1 MKAFRFPLDRALHL
15 RRMQLEI
22 EQVRL
27 QQIQAEILRIH
38 NSVAA
43 LEQFGVETRNWIS
56 GNRSLDSGSICTVAD
71 FQQRS
76 RQVVLAMAHRTR
88 DLRGQAEAQKARTL
102 EARRRVK
109 LLEILR
115 ESRYAEWLSEAD
127 REQETF
133 AAEAFLARWSV
144 TH

>member
-15 RRMQLEI
+15 RRMQLEV

-27 QQIQAEILRIH
+27 QQIQAEISRIH
-38 NSVAA
+38 SSVTA
-43 LEQFGVETRNWIS
+43 LEQFGVETRTWIS
-56 GNRSLDSGSICTVAD
+56 GSKLLDSGSICTVAD
-71 FQQRS
+71 FQKRS
-76 RQVVLAMAHRTR
+76 RQVVLAMAQRTR
-88 DLRGQAEAQKARTL
+88 DLRGQAEAQKARVL
-102 EARRRVK
+102 EARRRIR
-109 LLEILR
+109 LLETLR
-115 ESRYAEWLSEAD
+115 ESRHAEWLSEAD